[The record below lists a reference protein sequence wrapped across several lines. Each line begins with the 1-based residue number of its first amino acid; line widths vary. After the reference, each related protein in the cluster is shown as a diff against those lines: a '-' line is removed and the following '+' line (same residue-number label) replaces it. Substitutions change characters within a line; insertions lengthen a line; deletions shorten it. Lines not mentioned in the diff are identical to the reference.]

1 MNNKESL
8 FKRISCVMEERKI
21 IVACCDVAGVTL
33 YK

>member
-21 IVACCDVAGVTL
+21 IVACCDVVML
-33 YK
+33 LV